1 MKNNVSR
8 DLVLDF
14 RKNQEEQT
22 FPDKY
27 VMDISR
33 RIMKKNSLSLQGFL
47 SVLDST
53 VSANQAHGRPR
64 HFPSATCTQ

>member
-8 DLVLDF
+8 DLALDF

-33 RIMKKNSLSLQGFL
+33 RIMKKNKKAYK
-47 SVLDST
+47 VL
-53 VSANQAHGRPR
+53 AKERG
-64 HFPSATCTQ
+64 